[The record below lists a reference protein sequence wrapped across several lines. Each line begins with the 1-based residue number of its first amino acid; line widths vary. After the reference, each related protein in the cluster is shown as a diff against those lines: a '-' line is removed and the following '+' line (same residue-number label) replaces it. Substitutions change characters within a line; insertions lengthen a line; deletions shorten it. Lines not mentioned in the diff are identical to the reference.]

1 MLKKKN
7 FFFLMATLILL
18 MLGGCTKSV
27 SNSRQ
32 ESAYTG
38 PSTVASIYQD
48 SSAPSSAEDETTGC
62 THVDLVL
69 NDRHYIQ
76 ADVEGGQYIH
86 LNSFALEPLSVSVEE
101 SLGIFAPE
109 DTSTY
114 SVQKT
119 EEGFRL
125 ISQMGNRCY
134 VSPYRIM
141 FEKENEIQKKINN
154 EILNLLE
161 FYAQENPDT
170 SWKDLDF
177 IDQASAVQMVEEFLK
192 KIGVNLEP
200 VLQTYAAMPIQEI
213 MNYQQELLK
222 RDQTSEERYYD
233 PFGTVYLLDNLD
245 QKSDACFLSFTFT
258 YQGIP
263 IYKGS
268 PTVSYTTGVLPPH
281 PVTLSVLISRQGLQI
296 FNGMGLYRVG
306 QVYHTS
312 DILSAEEAVDVYRQ
326 KYDLVIH
333 PEGDDMRVS
342 LIYLEY
348 IPIVADTGTILT
360 PYWCF
365 PIEVDYPVGW
375 YVVDSERFN
384 AFTGED
390 IAYGG

>member
-1 MLKKKN
+1 MNKKY
-7 FFFLMATLILL
+7 FLALLATLILL
-18 MLGGCTKSV
+18 MLGGCAKSAA
-27 SNSRQ
+27 NSRQ
-32 ESAYTG
+32 ELVYTG
-38 PSTVASIYQD
+38 SSTVESIHQD
-48 SSAPSSAEDETTGC
+48 LSAPRSTEEGTTDC
-62 THVDLVL
+62 RHVDLVL

-86 LNSFALEPLSVSVEE
+86 LNSFVLEPLSVSVEE
-101 SLGIFAPE
+101 SFCVFAPE
-109 DTSTY
+109 DTSSY

-125 ISQMGNRCY
+125 ISQAGNRCY

-141 FEKENEIQKKINN
+141 YEKENEIQKKINN
-154 EILNLLE
+154 EILNLLSL
-161 FYAQENPDT
+161 YAEENPET
-170 SWKDLDF
+170 SWNELDF
-177 IDQASAVQMVEEFLK
+177 IDQARAIQMVEEYLK

-200 VLQTYAAMPIQEI
+200 VLQTCAAMPAQEI
-213 MNYQQELLK
+213 INYQQELFK

-233 PFGTVYLLDNLD
+233 PFDTVYLLDNLD

-263 IYKGS
+263 IYKGT
-268 PTVSYTTGVLPPH
+268 PTVSYIPGVLPPH
-281 PVTLSVLISRQGLQI
+281 PVTLSVLITRQGLQI
-296 FNGMGLYRVG
+296 FNGMGLYHVG
-306 QVYHTS
+306 KGHYSS
-312 DILSAEEAVDVYRQ
+312 DILSAEEAIDIYRQ

-342 LIYLEY
+342 RIYLEY
-348 IPIVADTGTILT
+348 IPIVLDTGTILT